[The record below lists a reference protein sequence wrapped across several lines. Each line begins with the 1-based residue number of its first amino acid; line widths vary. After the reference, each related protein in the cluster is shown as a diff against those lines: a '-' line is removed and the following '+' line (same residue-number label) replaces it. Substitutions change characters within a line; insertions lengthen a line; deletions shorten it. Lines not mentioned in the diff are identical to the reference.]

1 MNYFKNLRENIG
13 INQTELSLLL
23 NISHDAVNNA
33 ENNKILSDQTLLAY
47 SRLFNIDIGIIYK
60 ENRKPMLELLPDSIE
75 N

>member
-47 SRLFNIDIGIIYK
+47 SRLFNIDIGILYK
-60 ENRKPMLELLPDSIE
+60 ENRKPMLELLPDNIE